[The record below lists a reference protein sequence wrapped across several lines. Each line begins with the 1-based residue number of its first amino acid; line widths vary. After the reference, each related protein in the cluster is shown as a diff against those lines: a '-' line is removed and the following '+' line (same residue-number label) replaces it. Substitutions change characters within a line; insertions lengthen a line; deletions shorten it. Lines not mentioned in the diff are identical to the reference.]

1 MDWNLSEALIC
12 YQVQGAPG
20 DQTALVGL
28 LKEMQ
33 AASGGS
39 ISPVQLAEIAQYYQI
54 RESLLLAIIKR
65 MPSLH
70 LAGTHRLEIC
80 AGPACERS
88 KQLRDYLKK
97 NPAPSGVE
105 VKFTGCM
112 RQCGQGPNLK
122 WDGILYNAADPALL
136 RRLLGSI

>member
-1 MDWNLSEALIC
+1 MDWNLSEALAR
-12 YQVQGAPG
+12 YQAQGAPG

-33 AASGGS
+33 AESGGS
-39 ISPVQLAEIAQYYQI
+39 LPPALLAQVAQTLEIK
-54 RESLLLAIIKR
+54 ESLLLAIIKR

-80 AGPACERS
+80 AGPACGRCAP
-88 KQLRDYLKK
+88 LTDYLKK
-97 NPAPSGVE
+97 HPAPAGVE

-112 RQCGQGPNLK
+112 RRCGQGPNLK
-122 WDGILYNAADPALL
+122 WDGQLFTAADPALL
-136 RRLLGSI
+136 RRLLGSV